1 MLSCI
6 TKRITEIRCCYG
18 PRLQRQPLPLRPSRP
33 PRVVAV
39 ADLDVS
45 RAEDRCTVARQ
56 QAGVTRRPL
65 ELLRL
70 GNDLAVDGMGQGGQ
84 ERCIKVRN
92 EEGRVGAV
100 ERQGS
105 HGTPPARRESHRACM
120 RTGGIISQSDAPGV
134 LTAQQ
139 APMRGGAAVQKRA
152 VVQWLEFLS
161 AGPAARIS
169 RQWRNSPQ
177 TQPA

>member
-18 PRLQRQPLPLRPSRP
+18 PRLQRRP

-56 QAGVTRRPL
+56 EAGVTRRLL

-70 GNDLAVDGMGQGGQ
+70 GHDLAVDGMGQGGQ
-84 ERCIKVRN
+84 DRRIKVRN

-100 ERQGS
+100 KRQGS
-105 HGTPPARRESHRACM
+105 HGTPPA
-120 RTGGIISQSDAPGV
+120 
-134 LTAQQ
+134 
-139 APMRGGAAVQKRA
+139 K
-152 VVQWLEFLS
+152 
-161 AGPAARIS
+161 
-169 RQWRNSPQ
+169 
-177 TQPA
+177 